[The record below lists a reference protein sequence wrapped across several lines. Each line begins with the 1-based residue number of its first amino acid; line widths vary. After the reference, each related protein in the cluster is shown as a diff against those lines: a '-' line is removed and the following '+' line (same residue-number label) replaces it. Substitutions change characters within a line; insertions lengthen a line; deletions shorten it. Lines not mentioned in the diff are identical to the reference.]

1 MNDIK
6 DFYDFVNEKIS
17 ILRNI
22 KKNLNFIQVG
32 AYDGVSFNDMA
43 NLTLLPTDKGI
54 FIEPNNQIFDVLKN
68 NKINFK
74 DSLFLKVAIIP
85 NNDFEHNIFYIDRQG
100 GQSTFVQNV
109 FNDKIHS
116 VETVKTLTVKEFF
129 NNHVNFDIDVCF
141 LDCEGY
147 DHDIIKALLNY
158 QKPEI
163 LYFESWNTVTLN
175 NQSNE
180 NKFTT
185 RDEILEILL
194 NNGYKTKFEPIEENI
209 IAYKL

>member
-1 MNDIK
+1 MIEFIN
-6 DFYDFVNEKIS
+6 FVKSKIS
-17 ILRNI
+17 ELRNS
-22 KKNLNFIQVG
+22 NPSLNFIQIG

-68 NKINFK
+68 NKIYFK
-74 DSLFLKVAIIP
+74 DSTFLKIAIIP
-85 NNDFEHNIFYIDRQG
+85 NSDFDHNVFYIDQQG

-109 FNDKIHS
+109 FNDKIHIS
-116 VETVKTLTVKEFF
+116 EQVETLTVDEFY
-129 NNHVNFDIDVCF
+129 NKHVNFDIDVCF

-147 DHDIIKALLNY
+147 DHDIIKTLLNL
-158 QKPEI
+158 QKPKI
-163 LYFESWNTVTLN
+163 LYFESWNTITLN
-175 NQSNE
+175 NQLNE

-185 RDEILEILL
+185 RDEILEILS
-194 NNGYKTKFEPIEENI
+194 NNGYETKFESIEENI